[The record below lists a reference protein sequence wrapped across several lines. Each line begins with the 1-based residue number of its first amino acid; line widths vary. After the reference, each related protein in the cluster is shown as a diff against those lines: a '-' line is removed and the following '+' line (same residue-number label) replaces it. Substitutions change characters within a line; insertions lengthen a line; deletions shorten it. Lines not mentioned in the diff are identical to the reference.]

1 MEIILGYTKKKKM
14 LGFVIRRMAVLIVVC
29 CCCCLTASA
38 QTARVSQSA
47 VHQQLSDA
55 RRYDMLFLE
64 AMVQRQKDNDDAAFD
79 LLSRCVELNPQ
90 ASEAYYF
97 LAQYYAQM
105 KEEEK
110 TLAYLEKAA
119 QLSPDN
125 PTYMETLADTYISQ
139 EQYDK
144 AVAVIEK
151 LLETNKN
158 RDDLLD
164 MLYRLHRHQ
173 KQYKEAIAVLDRMEV
188 NDGKSER
195 LSALKSALYVD
206 MDDMPSAIKEMK
218 TLADQ
223 YPNDLNYLRL
233 YADMLRSDG
242 KLDEAY
248 EIYQRI
254 LKEEPN
260 NSQAQMSLRSYYLVT
275 ENYEAADSL
284 THHLLLNENTELMDK
299 LDLLRRVIGQSEA
312 EGGDS
317 TRVLDLF
324 HQMLAQPQKT
334 SDIAELCAA
343 YMDLKKMPRDSV
355 AAMLE
360 RVLQIAPD
368 NAGARL
374 RLVGYAWE
382 ADDNERII
390 ELCKAARQYNPDEM
404 AFYYYQGLAY
414 YREDDHDNA
423 LNALQNGISVI
434 KEDSNPSIVS
444 DFYAIMGDLL
454 HQKGRESEA
463 YEAYDSCLQWKP
475 DNYGCLNN
483 YAYFLSEKGQQLD
496 RAEDMSFKAIKA
508 EPKNATYLDT
518 YAWILFMKKRYGE
531 ARIYID
537 RAMAND
543 TSTTSGVIT
552 EHAGDI
558 YAMCGLT
565 AEAVELWQKALPL
578 DPKNKVLIRKI
589 KRKKYIKQ

>member
-1 MEIILGYTKKKKM
+1 M
-14 LGFVIRRMAVLIVVC
+14 LGFVIRRMAVLTIVC

-38 QTARVSQSA
+38 QTTRVSQSA

-518 YAWILFMKKRYGE
+518 YAWILFMKKRYSE

>member
-1 MEIILGYTKKKKM
+1 M
-14 LGFVIRRMAVLIVVC
+14 LGFVIRRMAALIVVC

-38 QTARVSQSA
+38 QTTRVSQSA

-110 TLAYLEKAA
+110 TLVYLEKAA

-343 YMDLKKMPRDSV
+343 
-355 AAMLE
+355 
-360 RVLQIAPD
+360 
-368 NAGARL
+368 
-374 RLVGYAWE
+374 
-382 ADDNERII
+382 
-390 ELCKAARQYNPDEM
+390 
-404 AFYYYQGLAY
+404 
-414 YREDDHDNA
+414 
-423 LNALQNGISVI
+423 
-434 KEDSNPSIVS
+434 
-444 DFYAIMGDLL
+444 
-454 HQKGRESEA
+454 
-463 YEAYDSCLQWKP
+463 
-475 DNYGCLNN
+475 
-483 YAYFLSEKGQQLD
+483 
-496 RAEDMSFKAIKA
+496 
-508 EPKNATYLDT
+508 
-518 YAWILFMKKRYGE
+518 
-531 ARIYID
+531 
-537 RAMAND
+537 
-543 TSTTSGVIT
+543 
-552 EHAGDI
+552 
-558 YAMCGLT
+558 
-565 AEAVELWQKALPL
+565 
-578 DPKNKVLIRKI
+578 
-589 KRKKYIKQ
+589 

>member
-1 MEIILGYTKKKKM
+1 
-14 LGFVIRRMAVLIVVC
+14 MAALIVVC

-518 YAWILFMKKRYGE
+518 YAWILFMKKRYSE

>member
-1 MEIILGYTKKKKM
+1 M
-14 LGFVIRRMAVLIVVC
+14 LGFVIRRMAALIVVC

-125 PTYMETLADTYISQ
+125 PTYMETLADAYISQ

-343 YMDLKKMPRDSV
+343 YMDLKKMPHDSV

-518 YAWILFMKKRYGE
+518 YAWILFMKKRYSE

>member
-1 MEIILGYTKKKKM
+1 M
-14 LGFVIRRMAVLIVVC
+14 LGFVIRRMAALIVVC

-125 PTYMETLADTYISQ
+125 PTYMETLADAYISQ

-164 MLYRLHRHQ
+164 LLYRLHRHQ

-414 YREDDHDNA
+414 YREDDQDNA

-518 YAWILFMKKRYGE
+518 YAWILFMKKRYSE

>member
-1 MEIILGYTKKKKM
+1 M
-14 LGFVIRRMAVLIVVC
+14 LGFVIRRMAALTIVC

-518 YAWILFMKKRYGE
+518 YAWILFMKKRYSE

>member
-1 MEIILGYTKKKKM
+1 M
-14 LGFVIRRMAVLIVVC
+14 LGFVIRRMAALTVVC

-38 QTARVSQSA
+38 QTTRVSQSA

-518 YAWILFMKKRYGE
+518 YAWILFMKKRYSE

>member
-1 MEIILGYTKKKKM
+1 
-14 LGFVIRRMAVLIVVC
+14 
-29 CCCCLTASA
+29 
-38 QTARVSQSA
+38 
-47 VHQQLSDA
+47 
-55 RRYDMLFLE
+55 
-64 AMVQRQKDNDDAAFD
+64 MVQRQKDNDDAAFD

-518 YAWILFMKKRYGE
+518 YAWILFMKKRYSE

>member
-1 MEIILGYTKKKKM
+1 M
-14 LGFVIRRMAVLIVVC
+14 LVFVIRRMAALIVV

-125 PTYMETLADTYISQ
+125 PTYMETLADAYISQ

-164 MLYRLHRHQ
+164 LLYRLHRHQ

-414 YREDDHDNA
+414 YREDDQDNA

-518 YAWILFMKKRYGE
+518 YAWILFMKKRYSE

>member
-1 MEIILGYTKKKKM
+1 M
-14 LGFVIRRMAVLIVVC
+14 LGFVIRRMAALIVVC

-38 QTARVSQSA
+38 QTTRVSQSA

-110 TLAYLEKAA
+110 TLVYLEKAA

-518 YAWILFMKKRYGE
+518 YAWILFMKKRYSE

>member
-1 MEIILGYTKKKKM
+1 M
-14 LGFVIRRMAVLIVVC
+14 LGFVIRRMAVLTVVC

-518 YAWILFMKKRYGE
+518 YAWILFMKKRYSE

>member
-1 MEIILGYTKKKKM
+1 M
-14 LGFVIRRMAVLIVVC
+14 LVFVIRRMAALIVVC

-173 KQYKEAIAVLDRMEV
+173 KQYKEAVAVLDRMEV

-518 YAWILFMKKRYGE
+518 YAWILFMKKRYSE

>member
-1 MEIILGYTKKKKM
+1 M
-14 LGFVIRRMAVLIVVC
+14 LGFVIRRMAALIVV

-125 PTYMETLADTYISQ
+125 PTYMETLADAYISQ

-518 YAWILFMKKRYGE
+518 YAWILFMKKRYSE

>member
-1 MEIILGYTKKKKM
+1 
-14 LGFVIRRMAVLIVVC
+14 
-29 CCCCLTASA
+29 
-38 QTARVSQSA
+38 
-47 VHQQLSDA
+47 
-55 RRYDMLFLE
+55 MLFLE

-414 YREDDHDNA
+414 YREDDQDNA

-518 YAWILFMKKRYGE
+518 YAWILFMKKRYSE

>member
-1 MEIILGYTKKKKM
+1 
-14 LGFVIRRMAVLIVVC
+14 
-29 CCCCLTASA
+29 
-38 QTARVSQSA
+38 
-47 VHQQLSDA
+47 
-55 RRYDMLFLE
+55 MLFLE

-518 YAWILFMKKRYGE
+518 YAWILFMKKRYSE

>member
-1 MEIILGYTKKKKM
+1 M
-14 LGFVIRRMAVLIVVC
+14 LGFVIRRMAALIVVC

-97 LAQYYAQM
+97 LAQYYTQM

-518 YAWILFMKKRYGE
+518 YAWILFMKKRYSE

>member
-1 MEIILGYTKKKKM
+1 M
-14 LGFVIRRMAVLIVVC
+14 LGFVIRRMAALIVVC

-317 TRVLDLF
+317 PRVLDLF

-518 YAWILFMKKRYGE
+518 YAWILFMKKRYSE

>member
-1 MEIILGYTKKKKM
+1 M
-14 LGFVIRRMAVLIVVC
+14 LGFVIRRMAALIVVC

-125 PTYMETLADTYISQ
+125 PTYMETLADAYISQ

-164 MLYRLHRHQ
+164 LLYRLHRHQ

-518 YAWILFMKKRYGE
+518 YAWILFMKKRYSE

>member
-1 MEIILGYTKKKKM
+1 M
-14 LGFVIRRMAVLIVVC
+14 LGFVIRRMAALTVVC

-518 YAWILFMKKRYGE
+518 YAWILFMKKRYSE

>member
-1 MEIILGYTKKKKM
+1 
-14 LGFVIRRMAVLIVVC
+14 MAALTVVC

-125 PTYMETLADTYISQ
+125 PTYMETLADAYISQ

-518 YAWILFMKKRYGE
+518 YAWILFMKKRYSE

>member
-1 MEIILGYTKKKKM
+1 M
-14 LGFVIRRMAVLIVVC
+14 LGFVIRRMAALIVVC

-414 YREDDHDNA
+414 YREDDQDNA

-518 YAWILFMKKRYGE
+518 YAWILFMKKRYSE

>member
-1 MEIILGYTKKKKM
+1 M
-14 LGFVIRRMAVLIVVC
+14 LVFVIRRMAALIVV

-414 YREDDHDNA
+414 YREDDQDNA

-518 YAWILFMKKRYGE
+518 YAWILFMKKRYSE

>member
-1 MEIILGYTKKKKM
+1 M
-14 LGFVIRRMAVLIVVC
+14 LGFVIRRMAALIVVC

-125 PTYMETLADTYISQ
+125 PTYMETLADAYISQ

-414 YREDDHDNA
+414 YREDDQDNA

-518 YAWILFMKKRYGE
+518 YAWILFMKKRYSE

>member
-1 MEIILGYTKKKKM
+1 M

-518 YAWILFMKKRYGE
+518 YAWILFMKKRYSE

>member
-1 MEIILGYTKKKKM
+1 
-14 LGFVIRRMAVLIVVC
+14 
-29 CCCCLTASA
+29 
-38 QTARVSQSA
+38 
-47 VHQQLSDA
+47 
-55 RRYDMLFLE
+55 MLFLE

-233 YADMLRSDG
+233 YADLLRSDG

-518 YAWILFMKKRYGE
+518 YAWILFMKKRYSE

>member
-1 MEIILGYTKKKKM
+1 M
-14 LGFVIRRMAVLIVVC
+14 LGFVIRRMAALIVVC

-125 PTYMETLADTYISQ
+125 PTYMETLADAYISQ

-518 YAWILFMKKRYGE
+518 YAWILFMKKRYSE

>member
-1 MEIILGYTKKKKM
+1 M

-125 PTYMETLADTYISQ
+125 PTYMETLADAYISQ

-518 YAWILFMKKRYGE
+518 YAWILFMKKRYSE

>member
-1 MEIILGYTKKKKM
+1 
-14 LGFVIRRMAVLIVVC
+14 
-29 CCCCLTASA
+29 
-38 QTARVSQSA
+38 
-47 VHQQLSDA
+47 
-55 RRYDMLFLE
+55 
-64 AMVQRQKDNDDAAFD
+64 
-79 LLSRCVELNPQ
+79 
-90 ASEAYYF
+90 
-97 LAQYYAQM
+97 
-105 KEEEK
+105 
-110 TLAYLEKAA
+110 
-119 QLSPDN
+119 
-125 PTYMETLADTYISQ
+125 
-139 EQYDK
+139 
-144 AVAVIEK
+144 
-151 LLETNKN
+151 
-158 RDDLLD
+158 
-164 MLYRLHRHQ
+164 
-173 KQYKEAIAVLDRMEV
+173 
-188 NDGKSER
+188 
-195 LSALKSALYVD
+195 
-206 MDDMPSAIKEMK
+206 
-218 TLADQ
+218 
-223 YPNDLNYLRL
+223 
-233 YADMLRSDG
+233 
-242 KLDEAY
+242 
-248 EIYQRI
+248 
-254 LKEEPN
+254 
-260 NSQAQMSLRSYYLVT
+260 
-275 ENYEAADSL
+275 
-284 THHLLLNENTELMDK
+284 
-299 LDLLRRVIGQSEA
+299 
-312 EGGDS
+312 
-317 TRVLDLF
+317 
-324 HQMLAQPQKT
+324 
-334 SDIAELCAA
+334 
-343 YMDLKKMPRDSV
+343 MDLKKMPRDSV

-518 YAWILFMKKRYGE
+518 YAWILFMKKRYSE

>member
-1 MEIILGYTKKKKM
+1 
-14 LGFVIRRMAVLIVVC
+14 
-29 CCCCLTASA
+29 
-38 QTARVSQSA
+38 
-47 VHQQLSDA
+47 
-55 RRYDMLFLE
+55 MLFLE

-125 PTYMETLADTYISQ
+125 PTYMETLADAYISQ

-518 YAWILFMKKRYGE
+518 YAWILFMKKRYSE

>member
-1 MEIILGYTKKKKM
+1 M
-14 LGFVIRRMAVLIVVC
+14 LGFVIRRMAALTVVC

-55 RRYDMLFLE
+55 RRYDILFLE

-125 PTYMETLADTYISQ
+125 PTYMETLADAYISQ

-173 KQYKEAIAVLDRMEV
+173 KQYKEAVAVLDRMEV

-233 YADMLRSDG
+233 YADMLCSDG

-518 YAWILFMKKRYGE
+518 YAWILFMKKRYSE

>member
-1 MEIILGYTKKKKM
+1 M
-14 LGFVIRRMAVLIVVC
+14 LGFVIRRMAALTIVC

-125 PTYMETLADTYISQ
+125 PTYMETLADAYISQ

-518 YAWILFMKKRYGE
+518 YAWILFMKKRYSE